1 LGKKIILSSLE
12 DKELVKR
19 SQKGNDKAFG
29 VLISRH
35 AALVRSSLYKTGVS
49 ESDANDIL
57 QQTYIKSWTK
67 IKTFKFK
74 SAFSTWFYRVC
85 RNCLFDFS
93 RQRTKRKTKE
103 ISYEDFC
110 LENDKNPL
118 DFLQGNAIV
127 IGNDES
133 ASERITAKEKT
144 KRLQSVIKEVKDS
157 LRPHHRRVIE
167 LVIEQELTYAQ
178 AAKEMDCP
186 LGTIMSRVY
195 LARQEAQKIIKRKNL
210 L

>member
-1 LGKKIILSSLE
+1 MGKKIILSSLE